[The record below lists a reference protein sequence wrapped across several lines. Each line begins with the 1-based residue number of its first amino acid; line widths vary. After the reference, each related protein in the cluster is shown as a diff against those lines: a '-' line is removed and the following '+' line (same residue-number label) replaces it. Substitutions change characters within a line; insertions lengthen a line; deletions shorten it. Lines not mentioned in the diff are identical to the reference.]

1 MMNCDEELHFKCNCG
16 CRLLETSECSMALY
30 FAHVHVLLP
39 DRRGTTQYLIKFNVN
54 FRDLILFRLINIIVE
69 LLAINI
75 YSSSTPA
82 LSNR

>member
-30 FAHVHVLLP
+30 FAQVHVLLP
-39 DRRGTTQYLIKFNVN
+39 DRRGTTQYLIK